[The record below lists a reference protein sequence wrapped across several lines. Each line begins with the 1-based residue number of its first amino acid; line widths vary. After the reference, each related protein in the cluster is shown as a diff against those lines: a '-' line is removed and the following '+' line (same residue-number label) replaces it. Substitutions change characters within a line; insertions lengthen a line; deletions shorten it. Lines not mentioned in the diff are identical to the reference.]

1 MNIFFIYNFEE
12 KEFENISLEIE
23 KNIKNIIKD
32 ININVI
38 RKEKINNRLKAD
50 IYVILSDDYLEV
62 GEHFGKIKD
71 KNKSIVLTNNISSS
85 NILGLIENTK
95 NICYMKND
103 AEILVRRIYNV
114 YLESKEKYV

>member
-12 KEFENISLEIE
+12 KEFQNISLEIE

-62 GEHFGKIKD
+62 GGHFGKIKD